1 MKWSV
6 VFPKLN
12 LCDGLEFAISNFSR
26 FFFNPMVVRLRLF
39 REKKAAKRF
48 SAREIKKGDVINLE
62 MCRVKPADEKYKRG
76 TGKWGLQFDEG
87 STVSVLK
94 SGQVLAPDEAPVR
107 EFLKCTMDELVEVP
121 DGTMIELTDCFIKVT
136 PRLVKNRRSG
146 HTLRGSITNGGIMM
160 GMVSE
165 IEKFVVAMLEKR
177 KPIGVKGRF
186 RGDEIII
193 NYATE
198 NSYP

>member
-1 MKWSV
+1 MLFNASIFNSV
-6 VFPKLN
+6 TKDSMVDEVVGRVPEVEPLRRVGVRN
-12 LCDGLEFAISNFSR
+12 LQLFKILLQPDGCSFE
-26 FFFNPMVVRLRLF
+26 
-39 REKKAAKRF
+39 
-48 SAREIKKGDVINLE
+48 VINLE